1 MSLQGYSAPGA
12 FRNLERVGF
21 TEPTLIEDRITSLKG
36 YVASTPE
43 FTAVSF
49 SGSADVKDWLND
61 LTFSQVE
68 DARWGVP
75 GRIHKGFTDA
85 LEREWP
91 NIALEIAR
99 QSQQSD
105 SQGRAPKPVYV
116 TGHSLGGAMAILT
129 AARLQ
134 VMGIPVAGLY
144 TYAAP
149 RVGDETFVSFLE
161 ETLEGR
167 IWRFN
172 INEDIIPR
180 LAPVADAAD
189 DFARLLPERLGQSL
203 AEKFRNARYSHAGGL
218 FRFDAKGALSG
229 PFSEN
234 PLDERSYWQNIYD
247 RSQGKDLFSKIIVN
261 LRAALDHIPAASFCS
276 FERPTP

>member
-91 NIALEIAR
+91 NIALEIA
-99 QSQQSD
+99 S
-105 SQGRAPKPVYV
+105 
-116 TGHSLGGAMAILT
+116 
-129 AARLQ
+129 
-134 VMGIPVAGLY
+134 
-144 TYAAP
+144 
-149 RVGDETFVSFLE
+149 
-161 ETLEGR
+161 
-167 IWRFN
+167 
-172 INEDIIPR
+172 
-180 LAPVADAAD
+180 
-189 DFARLLPERLGQSL
+189 
-203 AEKFRNARYSHAGGL
+203 
-218 FRFDAKGALSG
+218 
-229 PFSEN
+229 
-234 PLDERSYWQNIYD
+234 
-247 RSQGKDLFSKIIVN
+247 
-261 LRAALDHIPAASFCS
+261 
-276 FERPTP
+276 PTPKGVHPNPFT